1 MKAQTLVP
9 LAAAAAAQLLVV
21 GNIAAAFAFQ
31 QKPPVET
38 LVTVPVVAEIEQ
50 VECVRQDPVPY
61 EPVTYQVPLD
71 AELQSYTEKMCD
83 LYDVPLELA
92 YAVMQVESGFTPAA
106 HSSTGDYG
114 LMQINSINAGWLK
127 DELGITDLLDARQ
140 NIQAG
145 CYMLGTV
152 IRAGW
157 ECATLPKKG
166 FGQRVVVRIGSTA
179 YYMYFGHLSKINVA
193 VGQKLKPGDLIGVE
207 GSTGHSTGS
216 HLHWEIR
223 INDISTGY
231 VSVHQYAG
239 IPNVAGSTAYTS
251 NWVAELFGPSNL
263 KKSTSGFPQRLYNSV
278 LQGALGIDKDG
289 IFGANTEKTVKEFQ
303 SAHGLTADGIAG
315 AKTKAALAKQL

>member
-61 EPVTYQVPLD
+61 EQVTYQVPLD

-114 LMQINSINAGWLK
+114 LMQINSMDAKKNAL
-127 DELGITDLLDARQ
+127 
-140 NIQAG
+140 
-145 CYMLGTV
+145 
-152 IRAGW
+152 RAEDIAKGVFIPVSNM
-157 ECATLPKKG
+157 PKLEPKIAPQKG
-166 FGQRVVVRIGSTA
+166 A
-179 YYMYFGHLSKINVA
+179 
-193 VGQKLKPGDLIGVE
+193 
-207 GSTGHSTGS
+207 
-216 HLHWEIR
+216 
-223 INDISTGY
+223 
-231 VSVHQYAG
+231 
-239 IPNVAGSTAYTS
+239 
-251 NWVAELFGPSNL
+251 
-263 KKSTSGFPQRLYNSV
+263 
-278 LQGALGIDKDG
+278 
-289 IFGANTEKTVKEFQ
+289 
-303 SAHGLTADGIAG
+303 
-315 AKTKAALAKQL
+315 

>member
-1 MKAQTLVP
+1 MKTKRYLSLNHEMCERAVLEAFDKKWFRRDY
-9 LAAAAAAQLLVV
+9 LATVEKYGGVSRAQLSS
-21 GNIAAAFAFQ
+21 AARVNDWN
-31 QKPPVET
+31 P
-38 LVTVPVVAEIEQ
+38 
-50 VECVRQDPVPY
+50 R
-61 EPVTYQVPLD
+61 
-71 AELQSYTEKMCD
+71 
-83 LYDVPLELA
+83 LE
-92 YAVMQVESGFTPAA
+92 AV
-106 HSSTGDYG
+106 
-114 LMQINSINAGWLK
+114 N
-127 DELGITDLLDARQ
+127 
-140 NIQAG
+140 
-145 CYMLGTV
+145 
-152 IRAGW
+152 
-157 ECATLPKKG
+157 
-166 FGQRVVVRIGSTA
+166 
-179 YYMYFGHLSKINVA
+179 LSKINVA

-251 NWVAELFGPSNL
+251 NWAAELFGPSNL

-315 AKTKAALAKQL
+315 AKTKAAIAKQL

>member
-1 MKAQTLVP
+1 M
-9 LAAAAAAQLLVV
+9 
-21 GNIAAAFAFQ
+21 
-31 QKPPVET
+31 
-38 LVTVPVVAEIEQ
+38 
-50 VECVRQDPVPY
+50 QD
-61 EPVTYQVPLD
+61 
-71 AELQSYTEKMCD
+71 
-83 LYDVPLELA
+83 
-92 YAVMQVESGFTPAA
+92 
-106 HSSTGDYG
+106 
-114 LMQINSINAGWLK
+114 
-127 DELGITDLLDARQ
+127 
-140 NIQAG
+140 
-145 CYMLGTV
+145 

>member
-9 LAAAAAAQLLVV
+9 LAAAQLLVV

-127 DELGITDLLDARQ
+127 D
-140 NIQAG
+140 G
-145 CYMLGTV
+145 CYMLGMYLSEYEGNVNCALMAYNLGATGAKKAWS
-152 IRAGW
+152 AG
-157 ECATLPKKG
+157 T
-166 FGQRVVVRIGSTA
+166 
-179 YYMYFGHLSKINVA
+179 Y
-193 VGQKLKPGDLIGVE
+193 
-207 GSTGHSTGS
+207 
-216 HLHWEIR
+216 
-223 INDISTGY
+223 
-231 VSVHQYAG
+231 
-239 IPNVAGSTAYTS
+239 STAYT
-251 NWVAELFGPSNL
+251 
-263 KKSTSGFPQRLYNSV
+263 
-278 LQGALGIDKDG
+278 DKVWN
-289 IFGANTEKTVKEFQ
+289 AMV
-303 SAHGLTADGIAG
+303 GLLEGERDVS
-315 AKTKAALAKQL
+315 

>member
-114 LMQINSINAGWLK
+114 LRTTCSARSELPSKCSQRRTGWW
-127 DELGITDLLDARQ
+127 TS
-140 NIQAG
+140 
-145 CYMLGTV
+145 
-152 IRAGW
+152 
-157 ECATLPKKG
+157 ATA
-166 FGQRVVVRIGSTA
+166 I
-179 YYMYFGHLSKINVA
+179 
-193 VGQKLKPGDLIGVE
+193 
-207 GSTGHSTGS
+207 
-216 HLHWEIR
+216 
-223 INDISTGY
+223 
-231 VSVHQYAG
+231 
-239 IPNVAGSTAYTS
+239 
-251 NWVAELFGPSNL
+251 
-263 KKSTSGFPQRLYNSV
+263 TSGCLRKVSSFR
-278 LQGALGIDKDG
+278 
-289 IFGANTEKTVKEFQ
+289 
-303 SAHGLTADGIAG
+303 SASTRAIR
-315 AKTKAALAKQL
+315 KR

>member
-31 QKPPVET
+31 QKPPAET

-106 HSSTGDYG
+106 RSSTGDYG

-127 DELGITDLLDARQ
+127 DKLGITDLLDAHQ

-145 CYMLGTV
+145 CYMLGMYLSEYEGNVNCALMAYNLGT
-152 IRAGW
+152 AG
-157 ECATLPKKG
+157 AKKAW
-166 FGQRVVVRIGSTA
+166 S
-179 YYMYFGHLSKINVA
+179 
-193 VGQKLKPGDLIGVE
+193 
-207 GSTGHSTGS
+207 
-216 HLHWEIR
+216 
-223 INDISTGY
+223 
-231 VSVHQYAG
+231 AG
-239 IPNVAGSTAYTS
+239 TYSTAYT
-251 NWVAELFGPSNL
+251 
-263 KKSTSGFPQRLYNSV
+263 
-278 LQGALGIDKDG
+278 DKVWN
-289 IFGANTEKTVKEFQ
+289 AMV
-303 SAHGLTADGIAG
+303 GLLEGERDVS
-315 AKTKAALAKQL
+315 

>member
-38 LVTVPVVAEIEQ
+38 LVTVPAVAEIEQ

-106 HSSTGDYG
+106 CSSTGDYG

-145 CYMLGTV
+145 CYMLGMYLSEYEGNVNCALMAYNLGTTGAKKAWS
-152 IRAGW
+152 AG
-157 ECATLPKKG
+157 T
-166 FGQRVVVRIGSTA
+166 
-179 YYMYFGHLSKINVA
+179 Y
-193 VGQKLKPGDLIGVE
+193 
-207 GSTGHSTGS
+207 
-216 HLHWEIR
+216 
-223 INDISTGY
+223 
-231 VSVHQYAG
+231 
-239 IPNVAGSTAYTS
+239 STAYT
-251 NWVAELFGPSNL
+251 
-263 KKSTSGFPQRLYNSV
+263 
-278 LQGALGIDKDG
+278 DKVWN
-289 IFGANTEKTVKEFQ
+289 AMV
-303 SAHGLTADGIAG
+303 GLLEGERG
-315 AKTKAALAKQL
+315 VS

>member
-92 YAVMQVESGFTPAA
+92 YAVMQVESGFAPAA

-145 CYMLGTV
+145 CYMLGMYLSEYEGNVNCALMAYNLGATGAKKAWS
-152 IRAGW
+152 AG
-157 ECATLPKKG
+157 TY
-166 FGQRVVVRIGSTA
+166 STA
-179 YYMYFGHLSKINVA
+179 YAYALHGSRISGFARNRGGRCFG
-193 VGQKLKPGDLIGVE
+193 GC
-207 GSTGHSTGS
+207 
-216 HLHWEIR
+216 
-223 INDISTGY
+223 
-231 VSVHQYAG
+231 YAG
-239 IPNVAGSTAYTS
+239 RSDAPPSEAPMVLCQAPARSGSGAARYNVCRVG
-251 NWVAELFGPSNL
+251 
-263 KKSTSGFPQRLYNSV
+263 KNSH
-278 LQGALGIDKDG
+278 QK
-289 IFGANTEKTVKEFQ
+289 
-303 SAHGLTADGIAG
+303 
-315 AKTKAALAKQL
+315 

>member
-106 HSSTGDYG
+106 
-114 LMQINSINAGWLK
+114 NSINAGWLK

-145 CYMLGTV
+145 CYMLGMYLSEYEGNVNCALMAYNLGATGAKKAWS
-152 IRAGW
+152 AG
-157 ECATLPKKG
+157 T
-166 FGQRVVVRIGSTA
+166 
-179 YYMYFGHLSKINVA
+179 Y
-193 VGQKLKPGDLIGVE
+193 
-207 GSTGHSTGS
+207 
-216 HLHWEIR
+216 
-223 INDISTGY
+223 
-231 VSVHQYAG
+231 
-239 IPNVAGSTAYTS
+239 STAYT
-251 NWVAELFGPSNL
+251 
-263 KKSTSGFPQRLYNSV
+263 
-278 LQGALGIDKDG
+278 DKVWN
-289 IFGANTEKTVKEFQ
+289 AMV
-303 SAHGLTADGIAG
+303 GLLEGERDVS
-315 AKTKAALAKQL
+315 

>member
-1 MKAQTLVP
+1 MSKESYFIGCAEVAELVGCGKSRAYKYIQQMNRELEARGNLTFP
-9 LAAAAAAQLLVV
+9 GRVPRRYAMERFGLLGEVQEDESTNARAAGSGAAAQLLVV
-21 GNIAAAFAFQ
+21 GNIAAAVAFQ

-92 YAVMQVESGFTPAA
+92 YAVMQVESDFTPAA

-145 CYMLGTV
+145 CYMLGMYLSEYEGNVNCALMAYNLGATGAKKAWS
-152 IRAGW
+152 AG
-157 ECATLPKKG
+157 T
-166 FGQRVVVRIGSTA
+166 
-179 YYMYFGHLSKINVA
+179 Y
-193 VGQKLKPGDLIGVE
+193 
-207 GSTGHSTGS
+207 
-216 HLHWEIR
+216 
-223 INDISTGY
+223 
-231 VSVHQYAG
+231 
-239 IPNVAGSTAYTS
+239 STAYT
-251 NWVAELFGPSNL
+251 
-263 KKSTSGFPQRLYNSV
+263 
-278 LQGALGIDKDG
+278 DKVWN
-289 IFGANTEKTVKEFQ
+289 AMV
-303 SAHGLTADGIAG
+303 GLLEGERDVS
-315 AKTKAALAKQL
+315 

>member
-1 MKAQTLVP
+1 MSKESYFIGCAEVAELVGCGKSRAYKYIQQMNRELEARETSRFPAGCPGGMRWNALVWGRCRRMKVQTLVP

-106 HSSTGDYG
+106 RSSTGDYG

-145 CYMLGTV
+145 CYMLGMYLSEYEGNVNCALMAYNLGATGAKKAWS
-152 IRAGW
+152 AG
-157 ECATLPKKG
+157 T
-166 FGQRVVVRIGSTA
+166 
-179 YYMYFGHLSKINVA
+179 Y
-193 VGQKLKPGDLIGVE
+193 
-207 GSTGHSTGS
+207 
-216 HLHWEIR
+216 
-223 INDISTGY
+223 
-231 VSVHQYAG
+231 
-239 IPNVAGSTAYTS
+239 STAYTDKVW
-251 NWVAELFGPSNL
+251 NAMV
-263 KKSTSGFPQRLYNSV
+263 RLLEGERDVS
-278 LQGALGIDKDG
+278 
-289 IFGANTEKTVKEFQ
+289 
-303 SAHGLTADGIAG
+303 
-315 AKTKAALAKQL
+315 

>member
-50 VECVRQDPVPY
+50 VECVRRDPVPY

-92 YAVMQVESGFTPAA
+92 YAVMQVESDFTPAA

-127 DELGITDLLDARQ
+127 DELGITDLMDARQ

-145 CYMLGTV
+145 CYMLGMYLSEYEGNVNCALMAYNLGATGAKKAWS
-152 IRAGW
+152 AG
-157 ECATLPKKG
+157 T
-166 FGQRVVVRIGSTA
+166 
-179 YYMYFGHLSKINVA
+179 Y
-193 VGQKLKPGDLIGVE
+193 
-207 GSTGHSTGS
+207 
-216 HLHWEIR
+216 
-223 INDISTGY
+223 
-231 VSVHQYAG
+231 
-239 IPNVAGSTAYTS
+239 STAYT
-251 NWVAELFGPSNL
+251 
-263 KKSTSGFPQRLYNSV
+263 
-278 LQGALGIDKDG
+278 DKVWN
-289 IFGANTEKTVKEFQ
+289 AMV
-303 SAHGLTADGIAG
+303 GLLEGERDVS
-315 AKTKAALAKQL
+315 